1 MTADQNRRRGSARL
15 GAGTVEP
22 GGSPPVYEL
31 RLRKKSGRQSI
42 LFSLRA
48 PVLAPVAPEVAERHA
63 FWMCDYSVKKG
74 RKQARH
80 MAYGATWLDAFTSAV
95 AGLRRSIPV
104 DELHDWVTM
113 DGIEFWRM
121 FPDMPE
127 AAKAAPLA
135 SQPHGEATPPVYSLT
150 LRNRRKKK
158 QLHFTMSMPEAVAR
172 PLWARS
178 DAPDWR
184 CSFTVTQRRKTVTKV
199 AYGDDWPGAITN
211 ALEAM
216 RRMIPDEEECDWE
229 TDEGVP
235 SWCVFPKTVPIAWD
249 YAFHHKL
256 WSMIKAED
264 RKLQDSIEARRL
276 LYEQGLLPKGKLQR
290 PQAERIVSA
299 TLQLHAALGTLDAA
313 VSDLASGRDQRRMAD
328 ALGIMLR
335 TVREAVLLPICRDF
349 PDLCPDELKEG

>member
-1 MTADQNRRRGSARL
+1 
-15 GAGTVEP
+15 
-22 GGSPPVYEL
+22 
-31 RLRKKSGRQSI
+31 
-42 LFSLRA
+42 
-48 PVLAPVAPEVAERHA
+48 
-63 FWMCDYSVKKG
+63 
-74 RKQARH
+74 
-80 MAYGATWLDAFTSAV
+80 MAYGATWVDAFTGAV
-95 AGLRRSIPV
+95 AGMRRSIPV

-113 DGIEFWRM
+113 DGIECWRI

-127 AAKAAPLA
+127 AAKAASLV
-135 SQPHGEATPPVYSLT
+135 SQPHVEATPPVYSLT

-199 AYGDDWPGAITN
+199 AYGADWPGAITN

-276 LYEQGLLPKGKLQR
+276 LYEQGPLPKGKLQR

-299 TLQLHAALGTLDAA
+299 MLQLHAALGTLDAA
-313 VSDLASGRDQRRMAD
+313 VSDLAPGREWRRMAD
-328 ALGIMLR
+328 ALGVMLR
-335 TVREAVLLPICRDF
+335 TAREDILLPIFREF
-349 PDLCPDELKEG
+349 PELCPDDLK

>member
-1 MTADQNRRRGSARL
+1 
-15 GAGTVEP
+15 
-22 GGSPPVYEL
+22 
-31 RLRKKSGRQSI
+31 
-42 LFSLRA
+42 
-48 PVLAPVAPEVAERHA
+48 
-63 FWMCDYSVKKG
+63 
-74 RKQARH
+74 

-184 CSFTVTQRRKTVTKV
+184 CSFTVTQRRKTVTKA

-211 ALEAM
+211 ALQAM

-264 RKLQDSIEARRL
+264 RKFQDSIEARRL
-276 LYEQGLLPKGKLQR
+276 LHEQGLLPKGKLQR
-290 PQAERIVSA
+290 PEAERIVSA
-299 TLQLHAALGTLDAA
+299 MLQLHAALGTLDVA
-313 VSDLASGRDQRRMAD
+313 VSDLASGREQRRMAD

-335 TVREAVLLPICRDF
+335 TVREAVLLPIFRDF
-349 PDLCPDELKEG
+349 PDLCPEELKEG